1 MSRKSA
7 RCAAMQLVF
16 EDLFGGEGGEET
28 LRDLIAYVPEEGEDA
43 FIQGLVNGVREHVQ
57 EIDALIASHLRNWTM
72 ERISRVSHAALRLAV
87 YELKWAGDAPA
98 GVVIREAVQLTQRFD
113 EEAEGRFVNGVLSG
127 ILKDMEADVPN
138 E

>member
-7 RCAAMQLVF
+7 RCAAMQMVF

-28 LRDLIAYVPEEGEDA
+28 LLGLIAYVPEEGEKEY
-43 FIQGLVNGVREHVQ
+43 IEGLVAGVREHAG
-57 EIDALIASHLRNWTM
+57 EIDSLIASHLRNWTM

-87 YELKWAGDAPA
+87 YEMKWVPDVPK
-98 GVVIREAVQLTQRFD
+98 GVVIQEAVQLTQRFD

-127 ILKDMEADVPN
+127 ILREMEETGN
-138 E
+138 HE